1 LVLAA
6 PLEPLLLMASAV
18 ALAHLGLVHPLQ
30 QLVAAAAEEVPAVL
44 ERAHL
49 ADLEVDPDKVLLAV
63 LELWGREIVVGLG
76 FGLVRLATIMA
87 AAVEERPQLAKTVT
101 TTMEKFQTAALE
113 AMNGVRLHKQLARV
127 YLAILLAAAAEELL
141 QILQLQ
147 THHLEAAVSAEEVL
161 EAELGLFQQL
171 ALKILEAAAVAV
183 LPGILFKV
191 EQLVDLE

>member
-1 LVLAA
+1 
-6 PLEPLLLMASAV
+6 
-18 ALAHLGLVHPLQ
+18 
-30 QLVAAAAEEVPAVL
+30 
-44 ERAHL
+44 
-49 ADLEVDPDKVLLAV
+49 
-63 LELWGREIVVGLG
+63 
-76 FGLVRLATIMA
+76 
-87 AAVEERPQLAKTVT
+87 
-101 TTMEKFQTAALE
+101 
-113 AMNGVRLHKQLARV
+113 V

-141 QILQLQ
+141 QILHLQ